1 MSRMLDQI
9 RSSQVPANMMQF
21 AARGALSVPP
31 EETVEILVYLA
42 LHNKRFGEQARLTLA
57 GWDEKTSK
65 VVAAD
70 PKTSPEVLN
79 YLVSPDNLRISLV
92 PALAD
97 NPSVEEEALDELA
110 ASGSRAVV
118 ECLLKSARVM
128 NSRRLLEALQSNLQ
142 LRPTELAE
150 IGNKLAGVVS
160 TPVEEVVEESPAE
173 ESVESVETDAPDVEI
188 EHTVTKYLE
197 ENAVELEAEKDK
209 PFQAIGLSPE
219 EAASSAENQASSLA
233 VSDDPPA
240 DDPPVASSP
249 SNPELAPQVEPEVE
263 PEGAHAPTSA
273 GSRTVEANLPK
284 PAVGAAAKPGP
295 AAVAVKPKKAA
306 ALPDRRDSAL
316 LKISKLDIRGRIS
329 LAMRGNKEDRSILIR
344 DSTKL
349 VAIAVL
355 ESPKI
360 TDGEVE
366 KFALQKN
373 VLESV
378 LRAIPMKRRFAKNY
392 NITRNLVQNPRTP
405 MDLALS
411 LMKNLLARD
420 LKNLSGNKEVADT
433 IRKVAMRMYRQKLE
447 KKG

>member
-1 MSRMLDQI
+1 MLDQI

-160 TPVEEVVEESPAE
+160 TAVEEVVEESPAE
-173 ESVESVETDAPDVEI
+173 ESVESVEANAPDVEI

-233 VSDDPPA
+233 VSDDPPV

-249 SNPELAPQVEPEVE
+249 SNAELVPQVEPEVE

-273 GSRTVEANLPK
+273 GSGTVEGNLPK
-284 PAVGAAAKPGP
+284 PVGAAAKPGP
-295 AAVAVKPKKAA
+295 AAAAVKPKKAA